1 MAYYKWPFE
10 LVYSHNSQVKVNTDK
25 EDTELGITNS
35 KQDKSTHV
43 VTDDVP
49 IVKTEESPKPI
60 PWTEKLNQCLGSD
73 SIFQNSSSSLHH
85 MADVFE
91 RIRGSYGEPQED
103 TLVLEETVIKWRD
116 GENRTLRWEPS
127 KEFQGMGD
135 LFWYGKDVEKEG
147 AAAEPLDLPD
157 DIETPVSVEDY
168 DRLVREG
175 QMLNQTQSR
184 FLKYDGGLDV
194 GLMIKN
200 NEVSGIS
207 LEFKQ
212 KEVHCQEKDDK
223 SVDCEC
229 LSKTDSIKE

>member
-1 MAYYKWPFE
+1 M
-10 LVYSHNSQVKVNTDK
+10 VYSQNNQVKVNNDN
-25 EDTELGITNS
+25 EDTELGISNS
-35 KQDKSTHV
+35 KLEKPVQETAKDSQL
-43 VTDDVP
+43 
-49 IVKTEESPKPI
+49 VKTEEAPKSI
-60 PWTEKLNQCLGSD
+60 PWAEKLNQCLGSD
-73 SIFQNSSSSLHH
+73 SIFQNSSNSLHH

-91 RIRGSYGEPQED
+91 KIRGSYGEPQED

-194 GLMIKN
+194 GLMIRN

-207 LEFKQ
+207 LEFNQ
-212 KEVHCQEKDDK
+212 KEVHCQEKADK